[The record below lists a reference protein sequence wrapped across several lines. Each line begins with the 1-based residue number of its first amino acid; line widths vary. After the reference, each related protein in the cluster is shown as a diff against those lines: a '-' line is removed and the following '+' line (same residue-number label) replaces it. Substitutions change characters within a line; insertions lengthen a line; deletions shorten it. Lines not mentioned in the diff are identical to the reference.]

1 MKKIFTVI
9 ALLVALIGASFSSS
23 AQFRYG
29 PMVGLDITTLKFKQ
43 KLVTVDQSV
52 GYNAG
57 VQCELMFPGIGLG
70 LNFGLQYQQRG
81 ATIHFGEKEIWASQG
96 VGTMRSYLHYAA
108 IPFNLRFKWTRMHG
122 LEDYIAPYVFGGP
135 VFEFLLAHNKVS
147 PFKYTGAEIG
157 LQCGLG
163 FELYKKW
170 QVEAGYIWG
179 MSRACET
186 KLLEDLTVANRGW
199 SVRVAYLF

>member
-9 ALLVALIGASFSSS
+9 ALLVALIGTSFSSS

-29 PMVGLDITTLKFKQ
+29 PMVGVDITTLKFKQ
-43 KLVTVDQSV
+43 NLVTIDQSV

-57 VQCELMFPGIGLG
+57 VQCELMLPGIGLG

-81 ATIHFGEKEIWASQG
+81 AILHLGQKEIWASQG
-96 VGTMRSYLHYAA
+96 LGNERSYLHYAA
-108 IPFNLRFKWTRMHG
+108 IPFNLRFKWTRMNG
-122 LEDYIAPYVFGGP
+122 LEEFIAPYAFGGP
-135 VFEFLLAHNKVS
+135 VFGFLLAHNKV
-147 PFKYTGAEIG
+147 PALKYTGAEVG
-157 LQCGLG
+157 LQCGIG

-170 QVEAGYIWG
+170 QVEGSYMWG
-179 MSRACET
+179 MSRACQT
-186 KLLEDLTVANRGW
+186 KLLDDLTAANRGW